1 MSKYIVA
8 LIFSVLIT
16 GCTSSSS
23 LSGRSSATPVNFS
36 TLYLR
41 GVFNWWEA
49 LPAYKFTPLDDS
61 QWTVD
66 VELIAD
72 GQPYDFRL
80 SDENWTP
87 SQSCGAVIK
96 SQPVI
101 LGTQSVLTCKQ
112 SSQNLQFTPT
122 VTGFYR
128 FQISQ
133 PKSGEV
139 LLTVSR
145 IR

>member
-23 LSGRSSATPVNFS
+23 MSGRSDATQVNFS

-49 LPAYKFTPLDDS
+49 LPAYKFTPLDDN

-87 SQSCGAVIK
+87 SQSCGAIIK